1 MQVDEDA
8 GPVTDSNER
17 REGEP
22 FLNWLESHP
31 DYSGQVRTVSFIP
44 PRRAEYAEPAGPLA
58 GLLERLEIT
67 PYRHQA
73 QAFGLVADGH
83 DLMVSTPTASGKS
96 LCYQVPMLAAL
107 EGDSNFIYLAP
118 TKALAADQLQRV
130 TAMQE
135 RAGIPGLVASYDG
148 DTRPADRPRLRE
160 SARGLLTNPDMLHHA
175 ILPFHHNWA
184 AFLANLK
191 YIVLDEVHSYR
202 GVFGVH
208 VANILR
214 RLLRVAEF
222 HGADVQLIAASA
234 TIGNPSEHFSALTG
248 RTPATISMDTAP
260 AAEREFIFW
269 EPATVKG
276 SDPPRRRSLNS
287 ETADLAA
294 RFTRAGLHTLVFS
307 NSRKSAELL
316 RRYAADQLEPE
327 LAEKVH
333 SYRAGYTQ
341 EDRRQI
347 EQSFRAGEITV
358 LTATSALE
366 LGMDVGNVDA
376 VILAGWPGSH
386 MALWQRIGRAG
397 RRGRRSLALL
407 LPANDPLDEYYLQHP
422 ELILEGRVESAALDP
437 FNEVIHPLHLACAAA
452 ELPLTPGE
460 SLIAPWI
467 TANDIPGVQERG
479 GRWQHFGRRPHRHVS
494 IRGTGIGRI
503 KLVDG
508 FGEII
513 GETGAG
519 SAFSEVHPGAVYLHQ
534 GGSWLVA
541 RLDLEAGQALLVPH
555 MEDWYTQPR
564 SETDIEVIAS
574 ESDTGFGA
582 VCRVRVSDTVTGYAV
597 KRHYSDS
604 AVDERPL
611 DLPEQ
616 SYPTQALLIDCSKV
630 QDKVPAGTL
639 PSAMHALEHTL
650 IGLLPA
656 FVLCERADIGGVS
669 YPGFGPDRQPV
680 IFIYDGHPGG
690 VGYVKAGAG
699 LFRDWLTAAR
709 NLLRD
714 CSCES
719 GCPRCVL
726 SPKCGNGNQF
736 LDRPAAL
743 LLADALL
750 QADW

>member
-1 MQVDEDA
+1 M
-8 GPVTDSNER
+8 TDRSER
-17 REGEP
+17 QEGQP
-22 FLNWLESHP
+22 FLSWLEAHP
-31 DYSGQVRTVSFIP
+31 DYSGQVKAVSFIP
-44 PRRAEYAEPAGPLA
+44 PRRAGYAGREGPLA
-58 GLLERLEIT
+58 GLLERLGIT

-73 QAFGLVADGH
+73 QAFEILGRGA

-107 EGDSNFIYLAP
+107 EEGSNFIYLAP
-118 TKALAADQLQRV
+118 TKALAADQLQRLKSLQE
-130 TAMQE
+130 TAAVQ
-135 RAGIPGLVASYDG
+135 GLVASYDG
-148 DTRPADRPRLRE
+148 DTRPADRRHLRE
-160 SARGLLTNPDMLHHA
+160 TARGLLTNPDMLHHA

-184 AFLANLK
+184 PFLANLRF
-191 YIVLDEVHSYR
+191 IVLDEVHSYR

-214 RLLRVAEF
+214 RLLRLAEF
-222 HGADVQLIAASA
+222 HGAEVQLIAASA
-234 TIGNPSEHFSALTG
+234 TIGNPAEHFAALTG
-248 RTPATISMDTAP
+248 RTAETVDTDTAP

-269 EPATVKG
+269 EPAEVKG
-276 SDPPRRRSLNS
+276 SEPPRRRSLNS

-294 RFTRAGLHTLVFS
+294 RFTRADLHTLVFS

-316 RRYAADQLEPE
+316 RRYTADQLEPE
-327 LAEKVH
+327 LAERVH

-347 EQSFRAGEITV
+347 EQAFRSGEITV

-376 VILAGWPGSH
+376 VVLAGWPGSH

-460 SLIAPWI
+460 SIIAPWI
-467 TANDIPGVQERG
+467 TVADIPGVQERS
-479 GRWQHFGRRPHRHVS
+479 GRWQHAGRRPHRHVS

-503 KLVDG
+503 RLVDG

-541 RLDLEAGQALLVPH
+541 KLDLDAGQALLVPH
-555 MEDWYTQPR
+555 IEDWYTQPR
-564 SETDIEVIAS
+564 SETDIEVLAE
-574 ESDTGFGA
+574 ESQTGFGSL
-582 VCRVRVSDTVTGYAV
+582 CRVRVSDTVTGYAV
-597 KRHYSDS
+597 RRHYSDS

-616 SYPTQALLIDCSKV
+616 SYPTQALMIDCSRLV
-630 QDKVPAGTL
+630 GAVPAGAM
-639 PSAMHALEHTL
+639 PAAMHALEHTL

-669 YPGFGPDRQPV
+669 YPEFGPDRQPM

-699 LFRDWLTAAR
+699 LFRDWLGAAR

-714 CSCES
+714 CPCKA

-736 LDRPAAL
+736 LDKGSAL

-750 QADW
+750 QMDW